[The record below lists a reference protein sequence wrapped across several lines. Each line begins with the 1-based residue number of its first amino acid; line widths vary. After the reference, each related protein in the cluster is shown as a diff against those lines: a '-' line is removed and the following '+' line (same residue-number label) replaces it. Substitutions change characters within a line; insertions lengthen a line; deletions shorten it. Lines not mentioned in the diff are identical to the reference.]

1 MRRTNRHA
9 PPAAARRRPA
19 RRILLTALLAGT
31 LLAGAGCKKSDP
43 VYKGKKCSEWI
54 HQLMAPD
61 SGLRYEAISA
71 CVALGPAAA
80 DAVPRL
86 MSLMQYD
93 KDGRIRAHA
102 AEALAKIG
110 DEAVEPLTDV
120 LEDATN
126 KYDRI
131 LATQTLGDMGPP
143 GAKGVKALIGALG
156 KDADGDVRAAAAM
169 ALGHLGRIAQGPAAV
184 QALAGAL
191 KDKVYNVRFRSV
203 SVLAQYGAGAAGA
216 TDALVAALRDE
227 KKAVAAKAIET
238 LTKIGPPAIGALSA
252 CLRGDHN
259 VARHRAAVVLARLG
273 DPALPALKAAFR
285 DADESVRI
293 AAAVAL
299 RGRGADGLPIYV
311 EMLDDP
317 KAEVRD
323 LASNLIV
330 PFGRDAIGLLV
341 PALKDAND
349 RRRAAAKQIILEI
362 GASALPQLEQAAKDA
377 EYKGLVEPLIEQIKK
392 KRKGQ

>member
-1 MRRTNRHA
+1 MRRMNRHA
-9 PPAAARRRPA
+9 QPGTARRRHA
-19 RRILLTALLAGT
+19 RGVLLTALLAGT
-31 LLAGAGCKKSDP
+31 LLAGSGCKKEDP

-71 CVALGPAAA
+71 CVALGPAASE
-80 DAVPRL
+80 AVPRL

-110 DEAVEPLTDV
+110 DEAVEPLADV

-131 LATQTLGDMGPP
+131 LAAQTLGDMGPP
-143 GAKGVKALIGALG
+143 GAKGVKALIAALG
-156 KDADGDVRAAAAM
+156 KDAEGDVRTASAM
-169 ALGHLGRIAQGPAAV
+169 ALGSLGKIAQAPATI

-191 KDKVYNVRFRSV
+191 KDKVYNVRFRAV

-227 KKAVAAKAIET
+227 KQAVATKAAET
-238 LTKIGPPAIGALSA
+238 LTKIGPPAIDALSA
-252 CLRGDHN
+252 CLHGDHN
-259 VARHRAAVVLARLG
+259 VARHIAATVLAQLG
-273 DPALPALKAAFR
+273 DPALPALKTAFR
-285 DADESVRI
+285 DANESVRI

-311 EMLDDP
+311 EMLDDA

-323 LASNLIV
+323 LAANLIE

-341 PALKDAND
+341 PAMKDAND
-349 RRRAAAKQIILEI
+349 LRRAAAKQIILAI
-362 GASALPQLEQAAKDA
+362 GASALPQLEQAAKNA
-377 EYKGLVEPLIEQIKK
+377 EYKDLVEPLIEQIKK